1 MTSSFRLLLALIL
14 AGLAFAAGLT
24 AGENATSQTGRDNL
38 SSAAAFEL
46 RASGEVRSYV
56 RRVFA
61 AGLFPDAD
69 IAQGRGRAASGPLS
83 VDEVEIAL
91 SDPRLAALVGEG
103 GEWTILL
110 FADNSRF
117 SKLQRGD
124 ELQGGWVV
132 AGISSVTVLLR
143 REDETRE
150 LPVFP
155 TLDD

>member
-1 MTSSFRLLLALIL
+1 MTSSLRLLIAIFLASI
-14 AGLAFAAGLT
+14 AFVAGLT
-24 AGENATSQTGRDNL
+24 TGESTSGLTSRDNL
-38 SSAAAFEL
+38 SNAATFEL
-46 RASGEVRSYV
+46 EGSSDVGSYV
-56 RRVFA
+56 RRIFA

-69 IAQGRGRAASGPLS
+69 ITQGAGLSASRPMS
-83 VDEVEIAL
+83 VDQIETAL

-117 SKLQRGD
+117 TKLQRGD
-124 ELQGGWVV
+124 ELQGGWLV
-132 AGISSVTVLLR
+132 ANITSVNVLLR
-143 REDETRE
+143 RGDETRE

>member
-1 MTSSFRLLLALIL
+1 M
-14 AGLAFAAGLT
+14 GQT
-24 AGENATSQTGRDNL
+24 ARDDL
-38 SSAAAFEL
+38 SSAASFEL
-46 RASGEVRSYV
+46 RGSDDVRSYV

-69 IAQGRGRAASGPLS
+69 IAQGRGESASGQLS
-83 VDEVEIAL
+83 VDEIEMAL

-124 ELQGGWVV
+124 ELQGGWLV
-132 AGISSVTVLLR
+132 ADISSVTVLLR
-143 REDETRE
+143 RDDETRE